1 MQTISANDLAA
12 QLATL
17 PQGAETTIV
26 RLNGNFVVLE
36 TPKTKTELINEKYPE
51 LIGVGITLSQAAK
64 KYGVPRGVI
73 TQWVY
78 KSSDVSF
85 QNEASYP
92 KLVDESQVALCSEL
106 YHIRKKEG
114 LTGVPYFDPEGYPIT
129 TRQHPWLSEYR
140 KRKKS
145 GK

>member
-64 KYGVPRGVI
+64 KYGVPRGALEK
-73 TQWVY
+73 WVHRT
-78 KSSDVSF
+78 KDVAF
-85 QNEASYP
+85 ADETSYP
-92 KLVDESQVALCSEL
+92 KLIDESQVALLAEL
-106 YHIRKKEG
+106 YHLRLKDG

-145 GK
+145 QK